1 MLRNIDSRR
10 YSRSVG
16 QQTYKR
22 QEGDPRVQRM
32 SDRLAAAQTKK
43 DPVYA
48 WKALRLATRES
59 LLGVAQAFEPLAK
72 AKKRKATVDL
82 EDLVHK
88 LLPV

>member
-1 MLRNIDSRR
+1 
-10 YSRSVG
+10 
-16 QQTYKR
+16 
-22 QEGDPRVQRM
+22 M